1 MPARSAYLN
10 FNPLRFSLPPKGPAN
25 DDRRSSI
32 AKAAYFRAEQRRFEP
47 GHELE
52 DGLAA
57 EREVD
62 RRMATSD
69 FMPRRG
75 P

>member
-32 AKAAYFRAEQRRFEP
+32 AKAAYFRAE
-47 GHELE
+47 
-52 DGLAA
+52 
-57 EREVD
+57 
-62 RRMATSD
+62 
-69 FMPRRG
+69 
-75 P
+75 